1 MSAYLAKLL
10 NSKHPDKQQV
20 QDALADYFMNSDDES
35 IIDSDSDSD
44 TEIDS
49 RPGPVKLQ
57 QDERPRLRLQVMKKI

>member
-10 NSKHPDKQQV
+10 NSEHPDKQQV

-44 TEIDS
+44 T
-49 RPGPVKLQ
+49 
-57 QDERPRLRLQVMKKI
+57 